1 MEKSLLKTAGLVT
14 VSFGLTLTGAAQAD
28 ALIDGAAYEQAVK
41 GANAVA
47 DQLKQ
52 HEKPQWLESGLRIV
66 RAGEDCSAPKN
77 ELSFAPDIDGKLMTC
92 AGPQGKWT
100 DAAPI
105 VRAIDQASFS
115 CGAGI
120 PGLC

>member
-1 MEKSLLKTAGLVT
+1 MMKLSVVAVAALALVSGS
-14 VSFGLTLTGAAQAD
+14 VQAD
-28 ALIDGAAYEQAVK
+28 ALVDGTAYEQAAK
-41 GANAVA
+41 QANAAA

-52 HEKPQWLESGLRIV
+52 REKPQWLESGLRIV
-66 RAGEDCSAPKN
+66 RAGEDCTAPKN
-77 ELSFAPDIDGKLMTC
+77 QLSFATDISGKLMAC
-92 AGPQGKWT
+92 AGPQDKWT

-105 VRAIDQASFS
+105 LRVIDQASFS